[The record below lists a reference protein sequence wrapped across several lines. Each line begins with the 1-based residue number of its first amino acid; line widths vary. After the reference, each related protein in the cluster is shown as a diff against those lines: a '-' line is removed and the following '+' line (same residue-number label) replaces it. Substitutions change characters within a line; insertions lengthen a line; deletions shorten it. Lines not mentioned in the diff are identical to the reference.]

1 MLCPSVFILP
11 PISHHHASHINHI
24 VLFPVTLTQ
33 RPQIKSIIA
42 RKFDQIAASP
52 TSLRHRFQPPAT
64 CSVLFCSALSELL
77 CQVSQI
83 VSQRQRQVSL
93 AAQFS
98 QAFVRAVPV
107 PPLSVSVSSPLYS
120 ILNPFLGLAW
130 SLASLAWDLLPLQ
143 HLLSRPLVD
152 PVPWP
157 RVILILFDDP
167 DNHPRLA
174 WNFGFS
180 SSTYGYP

>member
-1 MLCPSVFILP
+1 M
-11 PISHHHASHINHI
+11 
-24 VLFPVTLTQ
+24 TLTQ
-33 RPQIKSIIA
+33 RPQIKSIFA

-52 TSLRHRFQPPAT
+52 TSLRHPFQPPAT
-64 CSVLFCSALSELL
+64 CSVSFCSALSGTALPS
-77 CQVSQI
+77 QTVIPTASQSVS
-83 VSQRQRQVSL
+83 QRQVSL

-107 PPLSVSVSSPLYS
+107 PPLPVSACFFASLQYHTYPY
-120 ILNPFLGLAW
+120 PFLGLAW

-174 WNFGFS
+174 
-180 SSTYGYP
+180 